1 MKRTATFLTTTALLL
16 AASVA
21 APCSVAVVSGD
32 ATPDGRPLLWKN
44 RDTDTAA
51 NRVMAFEGPR
61 FAFLGIANTGDA
73 DGADVWAGANEA
85 GFCIMNSASYN
96 LPTDFDPST
105 EGEEGAFMRRAL
117 GECATVADFQQLLE
131 STTGHRKVS
140 ANFGVIDAQGGAAFF
155 ETSDAAFARFDASD
169 RRVAPEG
176 YLVRT
181 NFSFTG
187 TPAGGA
193 GYIRFDR
200 VAALFHEEAT
210 GGGIRRDWLLTTASR
225 DMVNGM
231 TGVDPLAGT
240 LPADARD
247 RRMFYMNDSVT
258 RDSAASTVVFQGPA
272 KGEGPE
278 RTIMWT
284 RLGHPLCSVALPLFV
299 AGADGLRLT
308 VGGADGAPI
317 DRFALGW
324 LARLF
329 PYPKGGRGR
338 YMDLAPVANRA
349 GNGLLQVLPD
359 IEEAVLRHTDAL
371 LRALPPGTAG
381 LVRVER
387 EAEDLVISR
396 LRERYP
402 EACAAAG
409 L

>member
-1 MKRTATFLTTTALLL
+1 MKRVTTLLTTATLLL
-16 AASVA
+16 TAAVA
-21 APCSVAVVSGD
+21 SPCSVAVVSGA

-44 RDTDTAA
+44 RDTGTAA

-61 FAFLGIANTGDA
+61 FAFIGVVNTPDLEGT
-73 DGADVWAGANEA
+73 DVWAGTNEA

-96 LPTDFDPST
+96 LPTDFDPSK

-117 GECATVADFQQLLE
+117 GECATVDDFQRLLT
-131 STTGHRKVS
+131 STAGQRKVS
-140 ANFGVIDAQGGAAFF
+140 ANFGVIDAHGGAAFF
-155 ETSDAAFARFDASD
+155 ETTDTTFARFDASD
-169 RRVAPEG
+169 PRVAPEG

-187 TPAGGA
+187 KPAGGA

-200 VAALFHEEAT
+200 VSTLFHEEVT

-231 TGVDPLAGT
+231 TGVDPLAGP
-240 LPADARD
+240 LPVDARD

-258 RDSAASTVVFQGPA
+258 RSSAASTVVFQGPA
-272 KGEGPE
+272 TGEGPE

-308 VGGADGAPI
+308 VGGTGGAPI

-329 PYPKGGRGR
+329 PYSKGGRDR

-349 GNGLLQVLPD
+349 GSGLRQVLPD
-359 IEEAVLRHTDAL
+359 IEEAVLRRTDAL
-371 LRALPPGTAG
+371 LRQLPPGPAT

-387 EAEDLVISR
+387 EAEDLVAAR

-402 EACAAAG
+402 EACSEAG